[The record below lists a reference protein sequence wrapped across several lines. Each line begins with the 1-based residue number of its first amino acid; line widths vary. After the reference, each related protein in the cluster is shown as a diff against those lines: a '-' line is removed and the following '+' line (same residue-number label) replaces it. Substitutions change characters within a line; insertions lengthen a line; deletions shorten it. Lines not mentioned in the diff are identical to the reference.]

1 MTGTNDVRGITV
13 SNTSHT
19 LIAQYFEHSVA
30 TGVLIVFI
38 YISENRSVNFSRSSY
53 LSLDRN
59 TSLNYTLPDD
69 LTPGLYRVFAYDI
82 ESNGTLHNGVT
93 YPASTGE
100 FELTGNIHQGQG
112 SLAIT
117 YP

>member
-13 SNTSHT
+13 SNTSRILT
-19 LIAQYFEHSVA
+19 AQYFEHSVA
-30 TGVLIVFI
+30 TGVLIVFTFI
-38 YISENRSVNFSRSSY
+38 NEDASVNFSRSSY

-59 TSLNYTLPDD
+59 ASLNYTLPDD
-69 LTPGLYRVFAYDI
+69 LTPGLYHVFAYDI
-82 ESNGTLHNGVT
+82 ESNGTLLNGVS

-100 FELTGNIHQGQG
+100 FELSGDIHRGQG
-112 SLAIT
+112 SLSIT